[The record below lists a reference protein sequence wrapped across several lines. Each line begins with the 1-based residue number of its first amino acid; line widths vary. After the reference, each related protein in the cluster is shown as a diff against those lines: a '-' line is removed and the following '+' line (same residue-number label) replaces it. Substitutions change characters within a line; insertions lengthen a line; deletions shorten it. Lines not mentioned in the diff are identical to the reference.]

1 MTIRV
6 TGPEGVV
13 VNFPDGTDPATMDRV
28 MREAMEKVRGGR
40 KLVPVTDPE
49 LLKQLNSGI
58 PAPQPK
64 LTPVTDPKLL
74 EQLNAGQTRMIE
86 IRGPDGSINRFP
98 EGMPD
103 EEIKRAMRKVFGG
116 PPETQTAQDTS
127 FGRGLKVGTQAVGK
141 GLADI
146 AGMPVDRPPWP

>member
-1 MTIRV
+1 
-6 TGPEGVV
+6 
-13 VNFPDGTDPATMDRV
+13 
-28 MREAMEKVRGGR
+28 MEVKPRT
-40 KLVPVTDPE
+40 PVTDPE
-49 LLKQLNSGI
+49 LLRQLNSGI
-58 PAPQPK
+58 PPLRSRSSP
-64 LTPVTDPKLL
+64 LSPTPKLL
-74 EQLNAGQTRMIE
+74 EQLNAPTGQAPHDRNQE
-86 IRGPDGSINRFP
+86 GPDGSINRFP
-98 EGMPD
+98 EGTPD